1 MQQKETPKSQQEQP
15 AEKQEFSFVQQ
26 PQKFA
31 EAFGIEEKHHAE
43 WAENL
48 KSLQDLPIPD
58 PDLVG
63 PRALNV
69 LNDRYMLL
77 ERRRKFLAATLLGS
91 ERLLIDKNLHVP
103 EDKKITLIRYFSRY
117 YKDRQIY
124 LQLREGKKIPVG
136 IEVPEYMNKYVLN
149 EKNEEVTL
157 KAMEFMLPLQ
167 YDVTD
172 RVFGFDSNGKPKV
185 TPDQLKETT
194 ETIAFYVVSRGMRMS
209 SVLKL
214 LDEKNNLKDNDALL
228 RQFLVEA
235 GKPQPTTDEVKSA
248 KFFLAYLAKNM
259 EKVERYA
266 LFAISG
272 EAIDSKDKE
281 YKRKVR
287 ERVGQL
293 TVADALGAST
303 QMQAV
308 SQTLDGLITRAR
320 SAFEDQKMPDMTELI
335 SQVMEQSGNYPER
348 AVQIAMAPLA
358 KLQTEED
365 RNNFRR
371 NALKVAD
378 FYTSGQGSDDVPVK
392 DLSVVDKKT
401 KQETGYVTRLDN
413 VPQQKL
419 TLALA
424 EEVCSQETIDMMLT
438 SLTVPTQSDDS
449 FHKNIRAELT
459 KIVGLS
465 TKNSKLH
472 LKDAFELYYFREN
485 VGPNP
490 LLAYRSIALM
500 RKFGDKDLAENVRQ
514 WYFRQ
519 LANKARKAVTAAD
532 TSELFKE
539 YNLSPEQE
547 RELSNTLRYLEARG
561 FGSVEELWRGLWANL
576 INWWDVYLAIGAVA
590 WGAAKGIKYSLK
602 WMIQG
607 RPRLN
612 LAKLRSFAE
621 MKTGEVRALIEKDV
635 RQKLGENATDLQ
647 VKAEVERQFVRYK
660 SAQDATREML
670 INHDL
675 ANHKLWPFRKHSP
688 PQTEKAALRSEATAI
703 MRSGESGE
711 LVDFGKALAQR
722 YSDLDALVPRLATA
736 CESEVQLRSVLSEM
750 GLNEADFDPV
760 IQDMKEGRVDVN
772 WLDGSPEVRQSRA
785 RLNRLKAEIEAG
797 SGQDSGPRTSKEKPS
812 GFEGEEEVD
821 SSTKTGDAKPA
832 PKPPK
837 VSPKNVAKT
846 ETEVDIDSKTGK
858 PKPKPG
864 GGPDVKPKGGRR

>member
-392 DLSVVDKKT
+392 D
-401 KQETGYVTRLDN
+401 
-413 VPQQKL
+413 
-419 TLALA
+419 
-424 EEVCSQETIDMMLT
+424 
-438 SLTVPTQSDDS
+438 
-449 FHKNIRAELT
+449 
-459 KIVGLS
+459 
-465 TKNSKLH
+465 
-472 LKDAFELYYFREN
+472 
-485 VGPNP
+485 
-490 LLAYRSIALM
+490 
-500 RKFGDKDLAENVRQ
+500 
-514 WYFRQ
+514 
-519 LANKARKAVTAAD
+519 
-532 TSELFKE
+532 
-539 YNLSPEQE
+539 
-547 RELSNTLRYLEARG
+547 
-561 FGSVEELWRGLWANL
+561 
-576 INWWDVYLAIGAVA
+576 
-590 WGAAKGIKYSLK
+590 
-602 WMIQG
+602 
-607 RPRLN
+607 
-612 LAKLRSFAE
+612 
-621 MKTGEVRALIEKDV
+621 
-635 RQKLGENATDLQ
+635 
-647 VKAEVERQFVRYK
+647 
-660 SAQDATREML
+660 
-670 INHDL
+670 
-675 ANHKLWPFRKHSP
+675 
-688 PQTEKAALRSEATAI
+688 
-703 MRSGESGE
+703 
-711 LVDFGKALAQR
+711 
-722 YSDLDALVPRLATA
+722 
-736 CESEVQLRSVLSEM
+736 
-750 GLNEADFDPV
+750 
-760 IQDMKEGRVDVN
+760 
-772 WLDGSPEVRQSRA
+772 
-785 RLNRLKAEIEAG
+785 
-797 SGQDSGPRTSKEKPS
+797 
-812 GFEGEEEVD
+812 
-821 SSTKTGDAKPA
+821 
-832 PKPPK
+832 
-837 VSPKNVAKT
+837 
-846 ETEVDIDSKTGK
+846 
-858 PKPKPG
+858 
-864 GGPDVKPKGGRR
+864 